1 MKKSLLIAFSL
12 ALVCV
17 VADMSAQE
25 KKAAPEKKTAETKMP
40 EHQVS
45 IPSDIQWKDAPPV
58 LPAGAKIA
66 VLDGDPAKAGYF
78 AMRLKMPDGY
88 KIMPHWH
95 PNVERLTI
103 ISGTAHVG
111 MGDKFD
117 EGKGDAMPSCAPK
130 FIIISGLP
138 ERPRFRFPRSG
149 PGSSSTS
156 IRPTTRARRSS
167 SRLSAQGGRAAALPV
182 LRLARPHACCLPPR
196 YNRRLS

>member
-1 MKKSLLIAFSL
+1 MKKSLLLAFSL
-12 ALVCV
+12 LLVCV

-40 EHQVS
+40 EHQVF
-45 IPSDIQWKDAPPV
+45 IPSDIQWKDAPPI

-66 VLDGDPAKAGYF
+66 VLDGDPAKTGYF

-117 EGKGDAMPSCAPK
+117 EGKGDAMPAGSYAFMRPQVHHY
-130 FIIISGLP
+130 FWTTGETEIQISTI
-138 ERPRFRFPRSG
+138 G
-149 PGSSSTS
+149 PWKLVYINPADDPSKKK
-156 IRPTTRARRSS
+156 
-167 SRLSAQGGRAAALPV
+167 
-182 LRLARPHACCLPPR
+182 
-196 YNRRLS
+196 